1 MNFVLDTSVTMRWFF
16 GDGKPQE
23 LAYAGKV
30 LDAMKDAD
38 ALVPVT
44 WGLEVANVI
53 AKAEEKALVTEAR
66 SGAFLEMLGGADIE
80 VDVAT
85 FAHALSDTLQLA
97 RRYKLS
103 AYDASYLEL
112 ALRLGIPLATLDED
126 LRKAARKAGVKK
138 FG

>member
-1 MNFVLDTSVTMRWFF
+1 MSFVLDNSVTMRWFF

-30 LDAMKDAD
+30 LDAMKAAT

-53 AKAEEKALVTEAR
+53 AKAEAKALVTEAR
-66 SGAFLEMLGGADIE
+66 SGAFLEMLEGVDIE
-80 VDVAT
+80 MDAAT
-85 FAHALSDTLQLA
+85 FAYALTDTLQLA

-112 ALRLGIPLATLDED
+112 ALRSGVPLATLDEG
-126 LRKAARKAGVKK
+126 LQKAAKKAGVKK